1 MASKKVVAVWFAR
14 SPPLFRRPE
23 CSPKLVNS
31 GEFAL
36 RGTSTSGAAL
46 TRRRKTRVTLRR
58 VRNRSLSSH
67 GDAWVDRLHRRPAK
81 LQVGPSET

>member
-1 MASKKVVAVWFAR
+1 MASKKVVSLV
-14 SPPLFRRPE
+14 RPFLPFLKAK